1 MRKQFSISLLL
12 LCAIFS
18 NLSAQHVIGFFPNWR
33 NAGDENLIQYDKI
46 TDIIYCFIQPNAQG
60 QFPALNAWPQSDQTK
75 FNNIKTKAAQNGVRV
90 RISSGGAGSSGLYS
104 PIAANATYRNN
115 FASTVADFIVA
126 NNIDGFDVDWEFPSN
141 SERGNMDLL
150 LSAFRTAFNAK
161 TANGYRYI
169 YLGVDVGGEQAHTNY
184 FANTF
189 AQYVDE
195 VNIMAYDLAGGFST
209 VALAQTSFNVWK
221 NYLPSNQTSKLVLG
235 IPFYNNTGW
244 SMYST
249 IASPYSTNAANAY
262 NGNIAGSDGSV
273 YNARPAIESK
283 VDYVMQN
290 GGSGIMIWELSQDIL
305 DPNYYQY
312 SLLNAI
318 DLAMQ
323 PYLGPTCAEPNL
335 GADKTLC
342 GVQGGITLNSNLSS
356 QPYRTFSWYKDGSS
370 TPGSGTTLSVSTAG
384 TYVVMVDS
392 SGACSNTDTIVVSA
406 TLPNVNLGSSVN
418 LCAASSAT
426 LDAGVSGNGI
436 TYQWSKNSVNINGAT
451 AQTYAATSAGTYSV
465 TVSASGCA
473 DKSGSVTVTS
483 SLLNVNNDTIC
494 VAGDQATLTV
504 SSVGGPF
511 KWYDAASNG
520 TLLYTGATYAA
531 NYNSNTTL
539 YVQDGAGVGGT
550 VGGTGSFGTAQ
561 WQNPQNFVPMTFTTS
576 VAGMTITSA
585 DFYIPAWAKANN
597 FVVSI
602 KSGNTVIGS
611 SAPITYDNSSNG
623 SNYKVTVSLN
633 IVLTNAG
640 TYTLGFSSST
650 SDGSNAVNK
659 GTASYPLTE
668 GSNSISFTAGDYVFN
683 NIQFVAGST
692 CVRTPVT
699 VTIDANNVKCLSTS
713 TEDLTLQLSVFPNPS
728 NDGKFIIAGAQI
740 QKVEVYNLV
749 GEQVLIS
756 SNNQIDLSGFTA
768 GMYMLKVLN
777 SQGVISSA
785 TVIKQ

>member
-1 MRKQFSISLLL
+1 
-12 LCAIFS
+12 
-18 NLSAQHVIGFFPNWR
+18 
-33 NAGDENLIQYDKI
+33 
-46 TDIIYCFIQPNAQG
+46 
-60 QFPALNAWPQSDQTK
+60 
-75 FNNIKTKAAQNGVRV
+75 
-90 RISSGGAGSSGLYS
+90 
-104 PIAANATYRNN
+104 
-115 FASTVADFIVA
+115 
-126 NNIDGFDVDWEFPSN
+126 
-141 SERGNMDLL
+141 
-150 LSAFRTAFNAK
+150 
-161 TANGYRYI
+161 
-169 YLGVDVGGEQAHTNY
+169 
-184 FANTF
+184 
-189 AQYVDE
+189 
-195 VNIMAYDLAGGFST
+195 
-209 VALAQTSFNVWK
+209 
-221 NYLPSNQTSKLVLG
+221 
-235 IPFYNNTGW
+235 
-244 SMYST
+244 
-249 IASPYSTNAANAY
+249 
-262 NGNIAGSDGSV
+262 
-273 YNARPAIESK
+273 
-283 VDYVMQN
+283 MQN